1 MFQILNMGLLDIC
14 WGVPFLCLSIL
25 AMTCFFDA
33 LFRIR
38 QITRTIRS
46 HKRDRELLSHC
57 LKSGKTVDAGRL
69 ISSTRDPVLSAS
81 SSVLNAYLHNRSND
95 YGALKKEIKDIL
107 NSTLKVP
114 HELVFNYFC
123 TVILTIGFGGTT
135 LSFFYLLANF
145 DINTSDF
152 SQLFRYLSVGIKS
165 SFFGVVA
172 SISMTTGHVWL
183 EKIVEAEKAKFVN
196 EDFHQNLIWL
206 SNSSPTETKGRTISP
221 SQNGRR
227 VIEKE
232 SCNLELQIEEL
243 EGEK

>member
-1 MFQILNMGLLDIC
+1 
-14 WGVPFLCLSIL
+14 
-25 AMTCFFDA
+25 
-33 LFRIR
+33 
-38 QITRTIRS
+38 
-46 HKRDRELLSHC
+46 

-183 EKIVEAEKAKFVN
+183 EKIV
-196 EDFHQNLIWL
+196 
-206 SNSSPTETKGRTISP
+206 
-221 SQNGRR
+221 
-227 VIEKE
+227 
-232 SCNLELQIEEL
+232 
-243 EGEK
+243 

>member
-33 LFRIR
+33 LFRVR
-38 QITRTIRS
+38 HITRTIRS
-46 HKRDRELLSHC
+46 HKRERELISHC
-57 LKSGKTVDAGRL
+57 LKSGKPVDAGRL
-69 ISSTRDPVLSAS
+69 VSSSRDPVVSAS
-81 SSVLNAYLHNRSND
+81 ASVLNAYLHNRSND
-95 YGALKKEIKDIL
+95 YGALKEEVKDIL
-107 NSTLKVP
+107 NGTLKVP
-114 HELVFNYFC
+114 HELIFNYFC

-183 EKIVEAEKAKFVN
+183 KKIVEAEKAKFMN

-206 SNSSPTETKGRTISP
+206 SNTSPVETQGQTIRP
-221 SQNGRR
+221 SNNGRR
-227 VIEKE
+227 VLEKE
-232 SCNLELQIEEL
+232 SCDLELQIEEL
-243 EGEK
+243 EDEK